1 MDPKPA
7 FNVRWSRGEQM
18 LRDPSKN
25 KDVAFTSAERRQFG
39 IEGLLP
45 PAVLTIQQQVAMELE
60 HIFQKRDP
68 LEQYIGLIALLDRN
82 EVLFFRLLVENLER
96 LTPIIYTPTV
106 GLACQQYSHIYRR
119 PRGLFL
125 CPSDRGQIAQRL
137 RNFRQRDVRLIVVT
151 DNERILGL
159 GDQGA
164 GGMAI
169 PIGKLLLYSAGAG
182 IHPSLTLPISLDVGT
197 DNSALAADPFYLGY
211 RGRRLRGP
219 EYDAFVE
226 EFVQAVRNVFPRA
239 LLQWED
245 FKKANAFRLLGRY
258 SGRLPSFNDDIQGTS
273 AVVLAGILTGL
284 RLTGAALRQQRFLL
298 AGSGAAGV
306 GIGRLLRTALL
317 AEGLTGDEIR
327 QRQIFIDSGGLVWE
341 GRLQLEDHKR
351 EVALHRDEL
360 AAIGLSS
367 PPPQSL
373 EKIIQAVRPTVLIGT
388 TGQPGDFTPAAIRAM
403 ADHCE
408 RPIIFPLSNPT
419 SKSEC
424 MPSEAL
430 QHSDGRA
437 LVATGSPFEP
447 VRYEGRKHVI
457 GQCNNAFVFPGV
469 GLGVLISE
477 ASRVTD
483 SMFLA
488 AARALAEFTVTHA
501 ASDNCLYPS
510 LSELRTAS
518 SLIAIKVAQTARDEG
533 FGQSLDDQ
541 ALQAAIED
549 FCWFP
554 DYPATES
561 APARSRRAAKEAV
574 DA

>member
-1 MDPKPA
+1 
-7 FNVRWSRGEQM
+7 M
-18 LRDPSKN
+18 L
-25 KDVAFTSAERRQFG
+25 
-39 IEGLLP
+39 
-45 PAVLTIQQQVAMELE
+45 
-60 HIFQKRDP
+60 
-68 LEQYIGLIALLDRN
+68 
-82 EVLFFRLLVENLER
+82 FR
-96 LTPIIYTPTV
+96 
-106 GLACQQYSHIYRR
+106 S
-119 PRGLFL
+119 
-125 CPSDRGQIAQRL
+125 
-137 RNFRQRDVRLIVVT
+137 
-151 DNERILGL
+151 
-159 GDQGA
+159 
-164 GGMAI
+164 
-169 PIGKLLLYSAGAG
+169 
-182 IHPSLTLPISLDVGT
+182 
-197 DNSALAADPFYLGY
+197 
-211 RGRRLRGP
+211 
-219 EYDAFVE
+219 
-226 EFVQAVRNVFPRA
+226 
-239 LLQWED
+239 
-245 FKKANAFRLLGRY
+245 KKANAFRLLGRY

-317 AEGLTGDEIR
+317 ADGLTGDEIR

-341 GRLQLEDHKR
+341 GRPELEDHKR

-360 AAIGLSS
+360 AAVGLSS

-424 MPSEAL
+424 TPSEAL

-518 SLIAIKVAQTARDEG
+518 SLIAFKVAQTARDEG

-554 DYPATES
+554 DYPATEP